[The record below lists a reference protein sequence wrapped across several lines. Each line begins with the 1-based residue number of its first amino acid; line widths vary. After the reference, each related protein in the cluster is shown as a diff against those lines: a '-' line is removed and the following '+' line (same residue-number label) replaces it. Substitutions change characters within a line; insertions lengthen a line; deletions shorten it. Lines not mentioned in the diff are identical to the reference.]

1 LKQLYRLLRNLM
13 FRLDGEKSHH
23 LGLNALKLMEMTGL
37 SWLLYHKIAARPV
50 RVMGLEFPN
59 AVGLAAGLDKN
70 GDYIEAMSALG
81 FGFVE
86 VGTVTPRPQP
96 GNPKPRLFRVPEA
109 QGIINRMGFNNLGV
123 AHLVE
128 QVRAADSKSL
138 IGINIGKNFDTPVE
152 NAVDDYLL
160 GLNRVYPYADYV
172 TINISSPNTPGL
184 RTLQFGESLDALLA
198 ALKQEQAKLAE
209 QYQRYVPMAVKVAP
223 DLSEEEVEQLAQA
236 FSTHHI
242 DAVIATNTTM
252 SREDVEGLPNADE
265 AGGLSGAPVFE
276 KSTEIVRQFRAQ
288 LPEDLPIIAA
298 GGIMSA
304 EDALAKLDAGAALVQ
319 LYSGLIYQ
327 GPSLVKEVIETIA
340 KRS

>member
-1 LKQLYRLLRNLM
+1 MKQLYRLMRSLM

-23 LGLNALKLMEMTGL
+23 LGLKGLKLMEMTGL

-128 QVRAADSKSL
+128 QVRAADTKSL
-138 IGINIGKNFDTPVE
+138 IGINIGKNVDTPVE
-152 NAVDDYLL
+152 NALDDYLR

-184 RTLQFGESLDALLA
+184 RTLQFGESLDALLSG
-198 ALKQEQAKLAE
+198 LKQEQTKLAGE
-209 QYQRYVPMAVKVAP
+209 YNRYVPMAVKVAP
-223 DLSEEEVEQLAQA
+223 DLSEEEVIQLAQA
-236 FSTHHI
+236 FAEHGI

-252 SREDVEGLPNADE
+252 SREDVDGLPNADE

>member
-1 LKQLYRLLRNLM
+1 
-13 FRLDGEKSHH
+13 
-23 LGLNALKLMEMTGL
+23 
-37 SWLLYHKIAARPV
+37 
-50 RVMGLEFPN
+50 MGLEFPN

-96 GNPKPRLFRVPEA
+96 GNPKPRLFRIPEA
-109 QGIINRMGFNNLGV
+109 EGIINRMGFNNLGV
-123 AHLVE
+123 DHLLE
-128 QVRAADSKSL
+128 QVKAADCKSL

-152 NAVDDYLL
+152 KAVDDYLI
-160 GLNRVYPYADYV
+160 GLKKVYAHADYI

-184 RTLQFGESLDALLA
+184 RNLQFGESLDELLS
-198 ALKQEQAKLAE
+198 ALKQAQAELA
-209 QYQRYVPMAVKVAP
+209 QTHGRYVPMAVKVAP
-223 DLSEEEVEQLAQA
+223 DLSAEEVRQLAEA
-236 FSTHHI
+236 FAKHQI

-252 SREDVEGLPNADE
+252 SRDEVSGLKNADE

-276 KSTEIVRQFRAQ
+276 KSTEIVRQFRAA
-288 LPEDLPIIAA
+288 LPQDLPIIAA

-304 EDALAKLDAGAALVQ
+304 EDAMAKLDAGAALVQ
-319 LYSGLIYQ
+319 IYSGFIYR
-327 GPSLVKEVIETIA
+327 GPSLVREVIETIA

>member
-1 LKQLYRLLRNLM
+1 MLYRMLRNLM
-13 FRLDGEKSHH
+13 FRLDAEKSHH
-23 LGLNALKLMEMTGL
+23 LGLTGLSLMEMSGL
-37 SWLLYHKIAARPV
+37 TCLFSRKMAAKSV

-96 GNPKPRLFRVPEA
+96 GNPKPRLFRIPEA
-109 QGIINRMGFNNLGV
+109 EGIINRMGFNNLGV
-123 AHLVE
+123 DHLLE
-128 QVRAADSKSL
+128 QVKAADCKSL

-152 NAVDDYLL
+152 KAVDDYLI
-160 GLNRVYPYADYV
+160 GLKKVYAHADYV

-184 RTLQFGESLDALLA
+184 RNLQFGESLDELLS
-198 ALKQEQAKLAE
+198 ALKQAQAELA
-209 QYQRYVPMAVKVAP
+209 QVHGRYVPMAVKVAP
-223 DLSEEEVEQLAQA
+223 DLSAEEVKQLAEA
-236 FSTHHI
+236 FAKQQI

-252 SREDVEGLPNADE
+252 SRDEVTGLKNADE
-265 AGGLSGAPVFE
+265 AGGLSGAPVFA
-276 KSTEIVRQFRAQ
+276 KSTEVVRQFRAA
-288 LPEDLPIIAA
+288 LPQDLPIIAA

-319 LYSGLIYQ
+319 IYSGLIYR
-327 GPSLVKEVIETIA
+327 GPSLVREVIETIA